1 MKFNDIEIYNPLVID
16 VDKTK
21 PTFESNESKWW
32 LVAVSKT
39 KKYLGYLVFQ
49 KERKEKTYIVVDSK
63 GNIPIYMTK
72 QLEAMGDQIIIL
84 DTAHQNNWLI
94 GENDEA

>member
-1 MKFNDIEIYNPLVID
+1 MKINDVKIHNPLVID
-16 VDKTK
+16 EDKTK
-21 PTFESNESKWW
+21 PTFESDEAKWW
-32 LVAVSKT
+32 LVSVSKT
-39 KKYLGYLVFQ
+39 KRYLGYLVLQ

-72 QLEAMGDQIIIL
+72 QLEAMGEQIIIL

-94 GENDEA
+94 GEEL

>member
-1 MKFNDIEIYNPLVID
+1 MNINGVKIHNPLVID
-16 VDKTK
+16 VDETK

-72 QLEAMGDQIIIL
+72 QLEAMGEQIIIL
-84 DTAHQNNWLI
+84 DTAHQNNWLT